1 MKIFLTRTLLIL
13 FFGMSCLSLVAYAC
27 EPVDTP
33 EFMIVEA
40 VPITPIVEEKPVV
53 VHERMR
59 VLAIEEEKEPTY
71 AYTTTN
77 LNVRIEPDTSADII
91 DTLLPN
97 VKVEYIGTTENE
109 WTSIRVN
116 DMTYYVYSAYISE
129 EEPEE
134 IITLESLASTR
145 YSIEQEEEQFI
156 FQDKFENWTLTAYC
170 ACEKCCGK
178 WSKYKKTASGTT
190 PEEGRTVA
198 CVSLEFGTIININ
211 GEDYIVEDTGRL
223 KDTQIDI
230 YFESHQEALEFGRQK
245 GTVYLIS
252 EPEEE

>member
-1 MKIFLTRTLLIL
+1 MKNFISRTLL
-13 FFGMSCLSLVAYAC
+13 FFGMLWVRVVAYAC
-27 EPVDTP
+27 EPTDIP
-33 EFMIVEA
+33 ELMVVEV
-40 VPITPIVEEKPVV
+40 VPITPIVVEKPVV
-53 VHERMR
+53 VHDMMR
-59 VLAIEEEKEPTY
+59 TLTIEEEKEPTY

-77 LNVRIEPDTSADII
+77 LNVRIEPNISADII

-97 VKVEYIGTTENE
+97 VRVEYIGTTKNE
-109 WTSIRVN
+109 WTSIKVN
-116 DMTYYVYSAYISE
+116 DMTYYVYSAYISK

-134 IITLESLASTR
+134 IITLESLAPVR
-145 YSIEQEEEQFI
+145 YSIEQEETQLV

-198 CVSLEFGTIININ
+198 CVSLDFGTIININ

-223 KDTQIDI
+223 KETQIDI

>member
-1 MKIFLTRTLLIL
+1 MKNFISRTLL
-13 FFGMSCLSLVAYAC
+13 FFGMLWVGIVSYAC
-27 EPVDTP
+27 EPTDIP
-33 EFMIVEA
+33 EIMVVEA
-40 VPITPIVEEKPVV
+40 VPITPIVAEKPVV
-53 VHERMR
+53 VHDMMR
-59 VLAIEEEKEPTY
+59 TLTIEEEKEPTY

-77 LNVRIEPDTSADII
+77 LNVRIEPDTSANII

-97 VKVEYIGTTENE
+97 VKVEYIGTAENE

-116 DMTYYVYSAYISE
+116 DMTYYVYSTYISK

-134 IITLESLASTR
+134 IITLESLAPAR
-145 YSIEQEEEQFI
+145 YSIEQEETQLV

-198 CVSLEFGTIININ
+198 CVSLDFGTIININ

-223 KDTQIDI
+223 TETQIDI

-252 EPEEE
+252 ESEEE

>member
-13 FFGMSCLSLVAYAC
+13 FFGMSGLSLVAYAC
-27 EPVDTP
+27 EPVDIQKP
-33 EFMIVEA
+33 MVVEA
-40 VPITPIVEEKPVV
+40 VPITPIVEKPVV
-53 VHERMR
+53 VHDDMMR
-59 VLAIEEEKEPTY
+59 TLTIEEEKEPTY

-77 LNVRIEPDTSADII
+77 LNVRIEPNTSADII

-116 DMTYYVYSAYISE
+116 DTTYYVYSAYISE

-134 IITLESLASTR
+134 IITLESLAPIR

-190 PEEGRTVA
+190 LEEGRTVA

-252 EPEEE
+252 EPEGE